1 MAAQFAPYRV
11 KCFMAKILV
20 VDDEPLTVDMLTT
33 FLTLIGHQSIG
44 AFSGR
49 QTWDKL
55 LYEEPDAVLLDIML
69 PDEDGLDICRRLRA
83 EPRTSQLP
91 IIMISA
97 YSPPKLKEA
106 EAAGANGY
114 LIKPIKLNDL
124 KAALERVGVR

>member
-1 MAAQFAPYRV
+1 
-11 KCFMAKILV
+11 MAKILV
-20 VDDEPLTVDMLTT
+20 VDDEHLTVDMLTT
-33 FLTLIGHQSIG
+33 FLSLIGHQPIG

-55 LYEEPDAVLLDIML
+55 AYEEPDAIILDIML

-83 EPRTSQLP
+83 EPRTQHLP

-124 KAALERVGVR
+124 KDTLERVGVR